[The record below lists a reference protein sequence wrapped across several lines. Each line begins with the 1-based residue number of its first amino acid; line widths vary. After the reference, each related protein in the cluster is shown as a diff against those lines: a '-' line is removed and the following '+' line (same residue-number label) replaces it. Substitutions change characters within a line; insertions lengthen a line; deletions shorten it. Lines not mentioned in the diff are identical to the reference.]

1 MNFGEM
7 VDKVNSVV
15 EQFIQENMK
24 PASAEELGLDE
35 RSFYGEV
42 YVSNEYIAAGINS
55 NRSLQY
61 YGGFEYVDEEN
72 RTQVGEYVFYSADSD
87 RVADCI
93 ALWVTRDE

>member
-7 VDKVNSVV
+7 VDKANSVV

-35 RSFYGEV
+35 RSFYDEV
-42 YVSNEYIAAGINS
+42 YVSNEYIAAGIDS